1 VASILVKNLG
11 TRHLETQRPRP
22 GVGRQALCRPGALA
36 ARLDAG
42 MNACTPPQRGLPPAL
57 SRWLGG
63 SPGGPALPCVTNCP
77 PRPSLRRSKL
87 LPPLTAHWCAAAF
100 PSCVRSI
107 LTEIYLKSSLFLS
120 EMLSGNAAAGGDP
133 VRPIDRRHA
142 SMPAPCQL
150 ALAGRPRI
158 LCCCAAVLT
167 RWDTILCVVWH
178 GRAGHVHSAQ
188 AHRLGAGK
196 AVGVAGGGTTPPH
209 QDHTYHLWT
218 YIIIIIC

>member
-133 VRPIDRRHA
+133 VRPTDRRHA

-150 ALAGRPRI
+150 APAGRPRI
-158 LCCCAAVLT
+158 LCCCAHALGHHPVCCVAWQSRARALSPSSPSRRRQGRGCSR
-167 RWDTILCVVWH
+167 RWDD
-178 GRAGHVHSAQ
+178 AS
-188 AHRLGAGK
+188 
-196 AVGVAGGGTTPPH
+196 TPGSYLPSM
-209 QDHTYHLWT
+209 DIYND
-218 YIIIIIC
+218 IIC